1 MLDFGFYN
9 MDCMIGLDLIDDNSI
24 DLFLTDIP
32 YDGVNKSEKIRIGT
46 PIRKTGKGKADVI
59 TFDLKMFLEK
69 AYQKTKGTM
78 VIFCGINQVSEIFNF
93 FSDKQ
98 VLGGGTPRQLIW
110 HKTNPSPMNGEYVY
124 LSATEN
130 AVVFRKHGA
139 TFNARC
145 KHNVLEFPTGSSEMH
160 PTEKNHSLLAD
171 IIADNS
177 NENDLIVDACA
188 GSGSTL
194 LMAHKMNRKFI
205 GFELDENYYKLAKKR
220 LDAEMAQMTIFDLG
234 FNPYQE

>member
-1 MLDFGFYN
+1 MLECGFYN
-9 MDCMIGLDLIDDNSI
+9 MDCMQGLDLLDDNSV
-24 DLFLTDIP
+24 DLCLTDIP
-32 YDGVNKSEKIRIGT
+32 YDGVNKSEKVRVGT
-46 PIRKTGKGKADVI
+46 PIRKTGKGNADII
-59 TFDLKMFLEK
+59 TFDLLQFLEK
-69 AYQKTKGTM
+69 VYSKTKGTI
-78 VIFCGINQVSEIFNF
+78 VIFCGINQVSTIFSF

-145 KHNVLEFPTGSSEMH
+145 KHNVLDFPTGSSELH
-160 PTEKNHSLLAD
+160 PTEKNHQLLAD
-171 IIADNS
+171 IIKDNS
-177 NENDLIVDACA
+177 KEKDLVLDACA

-194 LMAHKMNRKFI
+194 LMAHKLNRKFI
-205 GFELDENYYKLAKKR
+205 GFELNKDYYKLAKER
-220 LDAEMAQMTIFDLG
+220 LDNEMAQMNLFD
-234 FNPYQE
+234 FI